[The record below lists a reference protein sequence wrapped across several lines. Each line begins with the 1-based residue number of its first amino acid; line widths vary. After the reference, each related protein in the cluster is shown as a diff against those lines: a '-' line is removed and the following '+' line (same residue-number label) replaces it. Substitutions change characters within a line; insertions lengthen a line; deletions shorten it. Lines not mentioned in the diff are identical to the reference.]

1 MEMAEKRLGPEAWI
15 RCGLRVL
22 AASGWTALRADTL
35 AKSLGVSRGSFYWHF
50 TDVAAFHKAVLNR
63 WREIAVENVIAE
75 IDPLGPERPEA
86 LVRRAFGSR
95 PQLEIAVRA
104 WATVDD
110 AARSAV
116 RAVDTERVA
125 YMRAMLIDAR
135 VRPDVASSRANIL
148 NWIYL
153 GYALSSG
160 SKAHAKLEAIV
171 TELLRFVR
179 SGADD
184 ADDRA

>member
-1 MEMAEKRLGPEAWI
+1 MEMAEKRLDPAAWV
-15 RCGLRVL
+15 RCGLQVL
-22 AASGWTALRADTL
+22 AAKGWTALRADTL
-35 AKSLGVSRGSFYWHF
+35 ANSLGVSRGSFYWHF
-50 TDVAAFHKAVLNR
+50 TDVASFHKAVLDR
-63 WREIAVENVIAE
+63 WREITVEDVIAE

-86 LVRRAFGSR
+86 LIRRAFGSR

-110 AARSAV
+110 VARSAV

-125 YMRAMLIDAR
+125 YMRAMLIDAK

-148 NWIYL
+148 NWTYL

-160 SKAHAKLEAIV
+160 AKAHPKLEAIV
-171 TELLRFVR
+171 SELLRFAR
-179 SGADD
+179 SGATD
-184 ADDRA
+184 AG